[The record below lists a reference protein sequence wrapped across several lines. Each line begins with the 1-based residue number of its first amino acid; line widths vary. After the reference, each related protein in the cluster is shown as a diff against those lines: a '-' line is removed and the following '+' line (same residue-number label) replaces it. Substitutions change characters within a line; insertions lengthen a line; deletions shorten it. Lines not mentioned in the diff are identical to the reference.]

1 MEQKTF
7 KFNPKY
13 TITNTIANNLLKIER
28 IKEGIKN
35 LPITAHLLSSLRK
48 TAKLSTVQ
56 IGRAHV

>member
-28 IKEGIKN
+28 IKRA
-35 LPITAHLLSSLRK
+35 LK
-48 TAKLSTVQ
+48 TCP
-56 IGRAHV
+56 